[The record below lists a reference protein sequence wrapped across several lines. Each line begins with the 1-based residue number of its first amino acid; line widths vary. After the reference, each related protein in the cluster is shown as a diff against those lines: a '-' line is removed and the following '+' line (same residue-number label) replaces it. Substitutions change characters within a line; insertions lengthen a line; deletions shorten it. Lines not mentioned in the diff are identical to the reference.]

1 MHDFSILFF
10 FFFSF
15 SLDTAVQVLLK
26 RVGPDTQEHFPSAL
40 QMRTIKSFT
49 HQLPLPAACLDSTN
63 TIESGNTSSHADRSG
78 PQGQG

>member
-1 MHDFSILFF
+1 MIFPSSFF
-10 FFFSF
+10 F

-26 RVGPDTQEHFPSAL
+26 GVGPDTEEHFPSAL

-63 TIESGNTSSHADRSG
+63 TIESGNTSSRADRSG
-78 PQGQG
+78 PKGQG